1 MVNKGER
8 VDPSK
13 LAEIVITVKDGKS
26 AQLVNLGMPTTTATD
41 ADDKALFNNG
51 LFDGVCL
58 LEFAARRRFTLVVL
72 FFNCVRHTNNWFF
85 DKLPLDKALIFN
97 GYLFGPWDIA
107 KYNEL
112 MPKAPERDCVC

>member
-13 LAEIVITVKDGKS
+13 LAEIVINVKDGKS

-51 LFDGVCL
+51 LFDG
-58 LEFAARRRFTLVVL
+58 
-72 FFNCVRHTNNWFF
+72 
-85 DKLPLDKALIFN
+85 LPLDKALIFN